1 MDCRGFET
9 LGLRGE
15 TVLASSS
22 RQFVLLLH
30 VIASAHL
37 IFFGLVVVEAF
48 NMKLRI
54 VMCSAPRSTSRSSRL
69 RTSLTSNHHFPAN
82 SAQDEPHSPLSRKR
96 FSAMAL
102 RASSLRCSKSS
113 GIESSPDDLPA
124 SSAPPSLTQRPTSS
138 ITSSARSRRDCGTVR
153 PSALAVLR
161 LITSSNLVG
170 GITGRSAGFSPSRD
184 KGEQSYTDAT
194 QPSGLA

>member
-1 MDCRGFET
+1 LSHPRFQRLRLGKKATLNNLRVRSVTIGFPSQRRERMDCRGFET
-9 LGLRGE
+9 LRLRGE

-96 FSAMAL
+96 FSALARSGRIL
-102 RASSLRCSKSS
+102 RRSKLTGHEAEAEILQSS
-113 GIESSPDDLPA
+113 GHGGKA
-124 SSAPPSLTQRPTSS
+124 Q
-138 ITSSARSRRDCGTVR
+138 
-153 PSALAVLR
+153 LAV
-161 LITSSNLVG
+161 
-170 GITGRSAGFSPSRD
+170 PD
-184 KGEQSYTDAT
+184 
-194 QPSGLA
+194 LAE

>member
-9 LGLRGE
+9 LRLRGE

-69 RTSLTSNHHFPAN
+69 RTSLTSNHHFPAHD
-82 SAQDEPHSPLSRKR
+82 AQHERHSPLSRKR
-96 FSAMAL
+96 L
-102 RASSLRCSKSS
+102 
-113 GIESSPDDLPA
+113 
-124 SSAPPSLTQRPTSS
+124 
-138 ITSSARSRRDCGTVR
+138 
-153 PSALAVLR
+153 SALAPNSGSLR
-161 LITSSNLVG
+161 
-170 GITGRSAGFSPSRD
+170 RS
-184 KGEQSYTDAT
+184 K
-194 QPSGLA
+194 

>member
-1 MDCRGFET
+1 MSHPRFQRLRLGKKATLNNLRVRSVTIGFPSQRRERMDCRGFET

-96 FSAMAL
+96 FSALAHL
-102 RASSLRCSKSS
+102 GRWRHCTITAAIGYRPDQSLPLPCPIARVVPRWPNGVEPRRADT
-113 GIESSPDDLPA
+113 SPRA
-124 SSAPPSLTQRPTSS
+124 
-138 ITSSARSRRDCGTVR
+138 C
-153 PSALAVLR
+153 
-161 LITSSNLVG
+161 
-170 GITGRSAGFSPSRD
+170 
-184 KGEQSYTDAT
+184 
-194 QPSGLA
+194 